1 MRAGFSAGVIIKILK
16 NWNVDEEML
25 SALQHQEEESET
37 PRDE

>member
-25 SALQHQEEESET
+25 SALQEEDPPGSGQEE
-37 PRDE
+37 